1 MTSFILESTLRALAL
16 GWVPSPAGMSTAV
29 LDESVIVGIIV
40 LAVLG
45 GIALAKYLNQIL
57 QTVRRDA
64 PETPLAASTEI
75 ERRAA

>member
-1 MTSFILESTLRALAL
+1 MTSFILESTLQALAL
-16 GWVPSPAGMSTAV
+16 AWVPSHAVMSAAV

-45 GIALAKYLNQIL
+45 GIALAKHLSQIL

-75 ERRAA
+75 EHRAS